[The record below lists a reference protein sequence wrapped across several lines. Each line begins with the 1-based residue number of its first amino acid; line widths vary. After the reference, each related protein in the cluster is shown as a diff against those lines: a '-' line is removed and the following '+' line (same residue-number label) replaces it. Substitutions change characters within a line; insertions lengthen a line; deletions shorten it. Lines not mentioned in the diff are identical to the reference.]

1 MHPPKVQPERADWYR
16 EGMEYSVYNRNL
28 APSNDDVDWLHVF
41 QKKEHIHR
49 LPPELRQKS
58 SSFLSKRCKG
68 RLPDTLGQARANPR
82 KAVPQFYMP
91 KGGKL
96 GHLQLLLPIRMGD
109 DETQPPDCALVMR
122 LTNHNNYSIITIL
135 DKNQVYRH
143 PFPLPPKRSLVPCA
157 SLPVV
162 GLTAHQL
169 PSPLST
175 SYWNA
180 RLIQR
185 IDQDWLYTS
194 GVPTLASAPRACPN
208 CGYGAAPTHPGSL
221 YVTTNNYPHYQY
233 HNVRSCNV
241 G

>member
-1 MHPPKVQPERADWYR
+1 
-16 EGMEYSVYNRNL
+16 MEYSVYNRNL

-143 PFPLPPKRSLVPCA
+143 PFPLPPQTQPCTVCFPSCSWVNRSPITFTIINQLLERSFDPA
-157 SLPVV
+157 HRS
-162 GLTAHQL
+162 GLALH
-169 PSPLST
+169 
-175 SYWNA
+175 
-180 RLIQR
+180 
-185 IDQDWLYTS
+185 
-194 GVPTLASAPRACPN
+194 
-208 CGYGAAPTHPGSL
+208 
-221 YVTTNNYPHYQY
+221 
-233 HNVRSCNV
+233 
-241 G
+241 